1 MKNIFQIEEDD
12 SEKNDFMHDIFQ
24 EQSMYHIN
32 SPLQTF
38 YVDKKNQISIV
49 LIILYFFLQNRSLRN
64 YFCSSENARTVT

>member
-12 SEKNDFMHDIFQ
+12 SEKNDFMNDIFQ
-24 EQSMYHIN
+24 EQSMYYIN